1 LRSFNAVFRVAGTMA
16 GALVAIAIYHASHEN
31 PYALVL
37 AGFLFSIPNFWLIVT
52 RPKFATTGRFIL
64 LAYNLTALYAFNKR
78 ELDIH
83 VSYIAL
89 KRVIAVVIG
98 TL

>member
-1 LRSFNAVFRVAGTMA
+1 LA
-16 GALVAIAIYHASHEN
+16 GALVAILIYHLSSEN
-31 PYALVL
+31 AVFLIL

-52 RPKFATTGRFIL
+52 RPRYATTGRFIL

-78 ELDIH
+78 EQDLH

-89 KRVIAVVIG
+89 KRVIAVIIG
-98 TL
+98 TVCV